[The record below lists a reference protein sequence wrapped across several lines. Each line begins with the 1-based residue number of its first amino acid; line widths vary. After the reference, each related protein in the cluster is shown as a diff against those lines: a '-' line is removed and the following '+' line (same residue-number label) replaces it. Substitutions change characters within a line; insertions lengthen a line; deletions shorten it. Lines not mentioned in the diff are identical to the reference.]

1 MASILF
7 TPAAVLDLLTQIR
20 ELEDYE
26 ISLIQS
32 DDKVGIKIGKSNY
45 RIEGSDILDIKVS
58 KSDES
63 NIDEVN
69 DSTLQSMED
78 SGDIDLEPVESGILK
93 QLAKTLLVGGL
104 VRLSAKLLK

>member
-45 RIEGSDILDIKVS
+45 RIE
-58 KSDES
+58 
-63 NIDEVN
+63 
-69 DSTLQSMED
+69 
-78 SGDIDLEPVESGILK
+78 
-93 QLAKTLLVGGL
+93 
-104 VRLSAKLLK
+104 

>member
-32 DDKVGIKIGKSNY
+32 DDKVGIQIGKSNY

-63 NIDEVN
+63 NVDEVN